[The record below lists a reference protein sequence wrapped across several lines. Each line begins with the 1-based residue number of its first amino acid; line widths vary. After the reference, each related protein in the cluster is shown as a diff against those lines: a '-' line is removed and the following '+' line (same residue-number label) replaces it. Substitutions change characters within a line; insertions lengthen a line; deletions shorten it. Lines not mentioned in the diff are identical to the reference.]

1 MKLPIQTARLVLR
14 DMTGVDWREVHAYNR
29 DPEFYRFLPID
40 SPDEEA
46 TRGFVRLC
54 LARARARP
62 RRHYDPI
69 LCERTTGRVV
79 GTLRLSLRER
89 GVADFGYAIRPEA
102 WNRGYA
108 TEAVAALL
116 GAARRP
122 LGLVQVWATVDPEN
136 AASCRVLEKLGFS
149 CCGGEAGASIKAGR
163 PPSLVY
169 KRSLAPAEFVSERA
183 L

>member
-14 DMTGVDWREVHAYNR
+14 DMTGADWREVHAYNR

-54 LARARARP
+54 LARARERP
-62 RRHYDPI
+62 RRHYDSI
-69 LCERTTGRVV
+69 LQERASGRVV
-79 GTLRLSLRER
+79 GTLRLSLRAR
-89 GVADFGYAIRPEA
+89 GVADLGYAVRPDC
-102 WNRGYA
+102 WNKGFA

-122 LGLVQVWATVDPEN
+122 LGLVEVWATIDRDN
-136 AASCRVLEKLGFS
+136 AASCRVMEKLGFT
-149 CCGGEAGASIKAGR
+149 CRAGEAGVPVKPGR
-163 PPSLVY
+163 PPSLIY
-169 KRSLAPAEFVSERA
+169 TRSVAAAALVSERA
-183 L
+183 V